1 MPLNRN
7 QNQTENQN
15 EITLENFDPKSI
27 KVSQPHSHEK
37 PVNYIAYNIY
47 CKRIRMQT
55 KMKINRFSCD
65 NISLSMDISKEQ
77 QEILNSI
84 ENQIRVETRKQDAEL
99 KKLNSRAKIITENL
113 KIVKESA
120 FSGTKMYGKLYL
132 RDDELVAKFFQKEDD
147 KKRVITNPLEITSEF
162 HGEVVFD
169 ISRVFLGENESI
181 ICVVEAVLVDEIEKV
196 SYFDELETVEDGY
209 E

>member
-1 MPLNRN
+1 MPLN
-7 QNQTENQN
+7 QNQTENQK
-15 EITLENFDPKSI
+15 EIMLENFDPKSI
-27 KVSQPHSHEK
+27 KVSKPHSHEK

-99 KKLNSRAKIITENL
+99 KKINSRAKIVTENL
-113 KIVKESA
+113 KIVKDS
-120 FSGTKMYGKLYL
+120 FSGNKMYGKLYL
-132 RDDELVAKFFQKEDD
+132 RDDELVAQFFQKEDD
-147 KKRVITNPLEITSEF
+147 KKRVIKNPLEITSEF
-162 HGEVVFD
+162 YGEVVFD
-169 ISRVFLGENESI
+169 ISRIFLGEKEAI
-181 ICVVEAVLVDEIEKV
+181 ICVVEAVLVDEIEKAE
-196 SYFDELETVEDGY
+196 YFDELETVEDGY